1 MFLNVTQLHASIAGR
16 MAKEMGSR
24 RRADAGGGAGMN
36 VADKIVLI
44 TGSTDG
50 VGKLVALRLAQAGAY
65 VLLHGRSKEKGER
78 VLAEVRAATASGKLE
93 FHLADLAALA
103 DVRALATAVSARHD
117 RLDLLINNAGIGF
130 GPRGGAREISRD
142 GHELRFAVNYLS
154 GFLLTHLLLPTLRRS
169 APARI
174 VNVSSAGQHPI
185 DFEDVMVTRGYEGT
199 RAYRQSKLAQI
210 MFTIDLAEQLKDSGV
225 TVNCLHPATFMNTN
239 MVIESGYS
247 PTSSVE
253 EGADAILQL
262 AVSAELEG
270 KTGLYFDGQRPA
282 RANAQAYDAAV
293 RRRLRDLSM
302 DLTGL
307 SAGPPRAA

>member
-1 MFLNVTQLHASIAGR
+1 MKVT
-16 MAKEMGSR
+16 
-24 RRADAGGGAGMN
+24 
-36 VADKIVLI
+36 DKTVLI

-50 VGKLVALRLAQAGAY
+50 VGKLVALRLAQDGAR
-65 VLLHGRSKEKGER
+65 VLLHGRSKEKGAR
-78 VLAEVRAATASGKLE
+78 ILAEIRAATASEKLE

-103 DVRALATAVSARHD
+103 DVRALAAAVAARHD

-130 GPRGGAREISRD
+130 GPRGAMRREISRD

-154 GFLLTHLLLPTLRRS
+154 GFLLTHLLLPALRRG

-174 VNVSSAGQHPI
+174 VNVSSAGQYPI
-185 DFEDVMVTRGYEGT
+185 DFEDVMLARSYEGI
-199 RAYRQSKLAQI
+199 RAYRQSKLAQV
-210 MFTIDLAEQLKDSGV
+210 MFTIDLAAQLRDAGI

-253 EGADAILQL
+253 EGADAILHL
-262 AVSAELEG
+262 AASPELEG
-270 KTGLYFDGQRPA
+270 KTGLYFDGKRQA
-282 RANAQAYDAAV
+282 RANSQAYDAAA
-293 RRRLRDLSM
+293 RRRLWDLSM

>member
-1 MFLNVTQLHASIAGR
+1 MKVT
-16 MAKEMGSR
+16 
-24 RRADAGGGAGMN
+24 
-36 VADKIVLI
+36 DKTVLI

-50 VGKLVALRLAQAGAY
+50 VGKLVALRLAQDGAR
-65 VLLHGRSKEKGER
+65 VLLHGRSKEKGAR
-78 VLAEVRAATASGKLE
+78 VLAEIRAATASEKLE

-103 DVRALATAVSARHD
+103 DVRALAAAVAARHD

-130 GPRGGAREISRD
+130 GPRGAMRREISRD

-154 GFLLTHLLLPTLRRS
+154 GFLLTHLLLPALRRG

-174 VNVSSAGQHPI
+174 VNVSSAGQYPI
-185 DFEDVMVTRGYEGT
+185 DFEDVMLARSYEGI
-199 RAYRQSKLAQI
+199 RAYRQSKLAQV
-210 MFTIDLAEQLKDSGV
+210 MFTIDLAEQLKDAGI

-253 EGADAILQL
+253 EGADAILHL
-262 AVSAELEG
+262 AASPELEG
-270 KTGLYFDGQRPA
+270 KTGLYFDGKRQA
-282 RANAQAYDAAV
+282 RANSQAYDAAA

>member
-1 MFLNVTQLHASIAGR
+1 MKI
-16 MAKEMGSR
+16 
-24 RRADAGGGAGMN
+24 
-36 VADKIVLI
+36 ADKSVLI

-50 VGKLVALRLAQAGAY
+50 VGKLVAHRLAQAGAR
-65 VLLHGRSKEKGER
+65 VLLHGRDKEKGER
-78 VLAEVRAATASGKLE
+78 VLAEIRAASGSDKLE
-93 FHLADLAALA
+93 FHLADLASLA
-103 DVRALATAVSARHD
+103 EVRALAAAVAAKHE

-130 GPRGGAREISRD
+130 GPPGAMRREISSD

-185 DFEDVMVTRGYEGT
+185 DFADVMLTRGYEGT

-210 MFTIDLAEQLKDSGV
+210 MFTIDLAEQLKDAGV

-239 MVIESGYS
+239 MVIESGYA

-262 AVSAELEG
+262 ATSTALAG
-270 KTGLYFDGQRPA
+270 KTGLYFDGKSEA
-282 RANAQAYDAAV
+282 HANAQAYDAVA
-293 RRRLRDLSM
+293 RRRLWDLSM
-302 DLTGL
+302 ELAGL
-307 SAGPPRAA
+307 SASPRAT

>member
-1 MFLNVTQLHASIAGR
+1 MKI
-16 MAKEMGSR
+16 
-24 RRADAGGGAGMN
+24 
-36 VADKIVLI
+36 ADKSVLI

-50 VGKLVALRLAQAGAY
+50 VGKLVAHRLAQAGAR
-65 VLLHGRSKEKGER
+65 VLLHGRDKEKGER
-78 VLAEVRAATASGKLE
+78 VLAEIRAASGSDKLE
-93 FHLADLAALA
+93 FHLADLASLA
-103 DVRALATAVSARHD
+103 EVRALAEAVAAKHE

-130 GPRGGAREISRD
+130 GPRGAMRREISRD

-185 DFEDVMVTRGYEGT
+185 DFADVMLTRGYEGT

-210 MFTIDLAEQLKDSGV
+210 MFTIDLAEQLKDAGV

-239 MVIESGYS
+239 MVIESGYA

-262 AVSAELEG
+262 ATSTALAG
-270 KTGLYFDGQRPA
+270 KTGLYFDGKSEA
-282 RANAQAYDAAV
+282 HANAQAYDAVA
-293 RRRLRDLSM
+293 RRRLWDLSM
-302 DLTGL
+302 ELAGL
-307 SAGPPRAA
+307 SASPRAT